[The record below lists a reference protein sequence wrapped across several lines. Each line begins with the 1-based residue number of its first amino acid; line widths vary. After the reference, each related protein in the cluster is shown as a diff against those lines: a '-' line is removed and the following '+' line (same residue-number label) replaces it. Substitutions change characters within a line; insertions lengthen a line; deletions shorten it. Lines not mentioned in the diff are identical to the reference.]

1 MTIVKIIN
9 FYIIIHLILFLCI
22 CIIEI
27 TKVIKG
33 ANAKVKLLEEIQLQP
48 VKSLKGKDLLTLLD
62 YTSEEVEHLIELA
75 IKMKTVTKNGKCPRL
90 LEGKTLGMIFEKSST
105 RTRVSFEVG
114 MQQLGGYG
122 MYMNA
127 RDMQIGRGE
136 PISDT
141 GKVLSGYLDG
151 IMIRANSHEMV
162 KELADSASIPVIN
175 GLTDIFH
182 PCQAL
187 ADLQTIYELKGTFKG
202 LKAAFIGDGNNVAHS
217 FVIACAHV
225 GIDVVV
231 ASPKGYFCDEAI
243 IEKAKAIAATNG
255 SAVTLVEDPTIAAK
269 DADVI
274 YTDVWTSMGQ
284 EEEAAKR
291 LKDFEGYQ
299 INDALVAHAKPDYI
313 FLHCLPAHREEEV
326 ASSVIDGPNS
336 HIYQQAENRLH
347 AQKAVLV
354 SLLG

>member
-1 MTIVKIIN
+1 M
-9 FYIIIHLILFLCI
+9 
-22 CIIEI
+22 
-27 TKVIKG
+27 
-33 ANAKVKLLEEIQLQP
+33 KLLEEVQLKP
-48 VKSLKGKDLLTLLD
+48 VASLKGKDLLTLLD
-62 YTSEEVEHLIELA
+62 YTSEEVQQLLA
-75 IKMKTVTKNGKCPRL
+75 LATQLKTLTKAGKCPRL

-162 KELADSASIPVIN
+162 KELAEHASIPVIN

-187 ADLQTIYELKGTFKG
+187 ADLETIAENKGELKG
-202 LKAAFIGDGNNVAHS
+202 LKIAYVGDGNNVAHS
-217 FVIACAHV
+217 LVIAAAHV
-225 GIDVVV
+225 GMDVAV
-231 ASPKGYFCDEAI
+231 ATPKGYECDAEVMKRAEAI
-243 IEKAKAIAATNG
+243 AKANG
-255 SAVTLVEDPTIAAK
+255 SIITLTYDPIEAVKNA
-269 DADVI
+269 DAV
-274 YTDVWTSMGQ
+274 YADVWTSMGQ
-284 EEEAAKR
+284 EEETQQR
-291 LKDFEGYQ
+291 LIDFKDYQ
-299 INDALVAHAKPDYI
+299 INDELVAHAKSDYM

-326 ASSVIDGPNS
+326 TTSVIDGPNS
-336 HIYQQAENRLH
+336 YIYEQAENRLH

-354 SLLG
+354 SVLV

>member
-1 MTIVKIIN
+1 M
-9 FYIIIHLILFLCI
+9 
-22 CIIEI
+22 
-27 TKVIKG
+27 
-33 ANAKVKLLEEIQLQP
+33 KLLEEVKLQV

-62 YTSEEVEHLIELA
+62 YTSQEVKDLITLA
-75 IKMKTVTKNGKCPRL
+75 TQLKTITKEGKCPRL

-122 MYMNA
+122 MFMNA

-141 GKVLSGYLDG
+141 GKVLSGYLDA

-187 ADLQTIYELKGTFKG
+187 ADLETIAEVKGSFQG
-202 LKAAFIGDGNNVAHS
+202 LKVAYVGDGNNVAHS
-217 FVIACAHV
+217 LVIACAHV
-225 GIDVVV
+225 GMDVAV
-231 ASPKGYFCDEAI
+231 ATPVGYECQTDI
-243 IEKAKAIAATNG
+243 IEKAKVIATANG
-255 SAVTLVEDPTIAAK
+255 SKITITTNPVEAVQN
-269 DADVI
+269 ADVI
-274 YTDVWTSMGQ
+274 YADVWTSMGQ
-284 EEEAAKR
+284 EEETQKR
-291 LKDFEGYQ
+291 LVDFKDYQ
-299 INDALVAHAKPDYI
+299 INDELVSHAKPDYM
-313 FLHCLPAHREEEV
+313 FMHCLPAHREEEV
-326 ASSVIDGPNS
+326 TSSVIDGPNS
-336 HIYQQAENRLH
+336 YIYEQAENRLH

-354 SLLG
+354 SLMY

>member
-1 MTIVKIIN
+1 MC
-9 FYIIIHLILFLCI
+9 ILVF
-22 CIIEI
+22 
-27 TKVIKG
+27 TKQVKG
-33 ANAKVKLLEEIQLQP
+33 ANIYVKLLEEIQLQP
-48 VKSLKGKDLLTLLD
+48 VASLKGKDLLTLLD
-62 YTSEEVEHLIELA
+62 YTSEEVKQLIDLA
-75 IKMKTVTKNGKCPRL
+75 IKMKTVTKAGKCPRL

-151 IMIRANSHEMV
+151 IMIRANSHAMV
-162 KELADSASIPVIN
+162 KELADNASIPVIN
-175 GLTDIFH
+175 GLTDLYH

-187 ADLQTIYELKGTFKG
+187 ADLQTVYELKGTFEG
-202 LKAAFIGDGNNVAHS
+202 LKVAYIGDGNNVAHS
-217 FVIACAHV
+217 LVIACAHLGV
-225 GIDVVV
+225 DVVV
-231 ASPKGYFCDEAI
+231 ASPKGYACDPVI
-243 IEKAKAIAATNG
+243 LEKAKAVAATNG
-255 SAVTLVEDPTIAAK
+255 CTVNQVEDPILAATN
-269 DADVI
+269 ADVI
-274 YTDVWTSMGQ
+274 YADVWTSMGQ
-284 EEEAAKR
+284 EEETAQR

-299 INDALVAHAKPDYI
+299 INDALVAHAKKDYV

-326 ASSVIDGPNS
+326 ATSVIDGPNS
-336 HIYQQAENRLH
+336 FIYEQAENRLH